1 VHEPEGLLELVAHH
15 DLRQDALLVHLD
27 DLEAHERVEGAFE
40 RDDGLEGHGRLEGHG
55 GGTIAVA
62 AGYAPDR
69 MSRIDSL
76 PADQRAVLQLVL
88 RQGRRYGELS
98 GLLEID
104 EAVVRDRA
112 HAALAALAP
121 AGAPVLPEERRDEIA
136 DHLLGQQGDEER
148 AATQRFLEESPA
160 GRAWAGAVAAEL
172 GDVAGDRLPEIPG
185 EPAAQD
191 AAEDAAPEPAAADDA
206 AAAAFGEPGPGRPRS
221 SRRLGALLIGVV
233 ALAAI
238 VAALVLVLGGGD
250 DGDAA
255 TTGATTTQA
264 TQPQPQVEAQVN
276 LTPPA
281 SRRGSKAIGVVLV
294 QRVQGRRQ
302 LVAAVQSL
310 GRPRSGGYGIW
321 LYTNASRKQWLGF
334 FASQDQQGR
343 LLARGELKAPVE
355 QFREVLVTRETR
367 GNPPRPG
374 PVFLRGRIQT
384 ASGG

>member
-1 VHEPEGLLELVAHH
+1 
-15 DLRQDALLVHLD
+15 
-27 DLEAHERVEGAFE
+27 
-40 RDDGLEGHGRLEGHG
+40 
-55 GGTIAVA
+55 
-62 AGYAPDR
+62 
-69 MSRIDSL
+69 MSRIDTL

-104 EAVVRDRA
+104 EAAVRERA

-121 AGAPVLPEERRDEIA
+121 PDAPELPEERRAEIA
-136 DHLLGQQGDEER
+136 DHLLGQQTDDER
-148 AATQRFLEESPA
+148 AATQRFLDESPA
-160 GRAWAGAVAAEL
+160 GRAWARAVAGEL
-172 GDVAGDRLPEIPG
+172 RDVAADRLPEIPG
-185 EPAAQD
+185 EP
-191 AAEDAAPEPAAADDA
+191 EPEPGTA
-206 AAAAFGEPGPGRPRS
+206 GTEPEPEPEPERPRS

-233 ALAAI
+233 ALAVI
-238 VAALVLVLGGGD
+238 VVALVVVLGGNDGGD
-250 DGDAA
+250 TA
-255 TTGATTTQA
+255 TSSPATTQA

-281 SRRGSKAIGVVLV
+281 SRHGSKAIGVVLV